1 MTHGQKRRGSASAA
15 AARSPPPLT
24 MCNFICVPQSF
35 NLVTTALFRM
45 SLSHVFMITG
55 HPPSLTLIYLLGDG
69 TLSAIKVHLEGH
81 FKRIQSNNENFNLCT
96 FF

>member
-1 MTHGQKRRGSASAA
+1 
-15 AARSPPPLT
+15 
-24 MCNFICVPQSF
+24 
-35 NLVTTALFRM
+35 M